1 MAFDPSDYDGVCEMT
16 SASEKTMLLR
26 QGRKMFEPHRRLR
39 DTEGASDSLPEKRG
53 IIDVESILAQA
64 DTPKRS
70 ECLGQS

>member
-39 DTEGASDSLPEKRG
+39 DTEGA
-53 IIDVESILAQA
+53 
-64 DTPKRS
+64 
-70 ECLGQS
+70 